1 MVAGIPS
8 VPAFLAGLAVGF
20 ALYLLG
26 APAMMLGLGIYLP
39 FYMSLTAFLGA
50 MAKMAYDAVCTRRR
64 ALLPPDEVAAK
75 RKAQEETGLVVA
87 SGLLG
92 GESVVGVVIALA
104 AVVAGLGA

>member
-1 MVAGIPS
+1 
-8 VPAFLAGLAVGF
+8 
-20 ALYLLG
+20 
-26 APAMMLGLGIYLP
+26 MMLGLGIYLP